1 MQGIVIASHG
11 TLAQGMENA
20 AELFFGPVPQLKTVS
35 LTADLRPEDFRT
47 KMEQAVREVDTGDGV
62 IILCDLLGGTP
73 CNTSA
78 YFISPSVRVIA
89 GFNLA
94 ALLGII
100 AERQTSAGINLAD
113 ITDSARSALA
123 DFSEMLE
130 SCQPDKTAT

>member
-11 TLAQGMENA
+11 TLAQGMQNA
-20 AELFFGPVPQLKTVS
+20 AELFFGPVPQLKSIS
-35 LTADLRPEDFRT
+35 LTADLRPEDFKT
-47 KMEQAVREVDTGDGV
+47 LMEQAVTETDTGDGV

-78 YFISPSVRVIA
+78 YFSSASVRVIA

-100 AERQTSAGINLAD
+100 ADRQNGCQIN
-113 ITDSARSALA
+113 ITETVESARDSLA
-123 DFSEMLE
+123 DFSSMLE
-130 SCQPDKTAT
+130 SQS

>member
-35 LTADLRPEDFRT
+35 LTADLRPEDFRAR
-47 KMEQAVREVDTGDGV
+47 MEEAVKEVDTGDGV
-62 IILCDLLGGTP
+62 IVLCDLLGGTP
-73 CNTSA
+73 CNTAA
-78 YFISPSVRVIA
+78 YFVSPSVRVIA

-100 AERQTSAGINLAD
+100 ADRQSGAKVNLAD
-113 ITDSARSALA
+113 ITASARSALA

-130 SCQPDKTAT
+130 NQPAE

>member
-20 AELFFGPVPQLKTVS
+20 AELFFGPIPQLKTVS
-35 LTADLRPEDFRT
+35 LTAELRPEDF
-47 KMEQAVREVDTGDGV
+47 KQQLEQAVREVDTGDGV
-62 IILCDLLGGTP
+62 IVLCDLLGGTP

-78 YFISPSVRVIA
+78 YFSSPSVRIIA

-100 AERQTSAGINLAD
+100 ADRQSGAEINLAE
-113 ITDSARSALA
+113 TVASAREALA
-123 DFSEMLE
+123 DFSTMLE
-130 SCQPDKTAT
+130 SQSGTAT